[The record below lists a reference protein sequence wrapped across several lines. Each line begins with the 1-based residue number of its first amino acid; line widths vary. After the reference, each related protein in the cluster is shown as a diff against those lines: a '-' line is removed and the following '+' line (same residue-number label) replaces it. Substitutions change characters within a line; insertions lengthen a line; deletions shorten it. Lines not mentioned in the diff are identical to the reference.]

1 MFQTKNLLK
10 CVFLLFVFLISINFI
25 VAQSTDSKL
34 TQLRQQLAYKY
45 LSPDPHLS
53 LAKYYWDKGDRIQA
67 FYISEYAR
75 RARFPEL
82 IFDQAFEMTFGNR
95 AAENKQAEIIFNKG
109 VEFQEAGKLNLAEDS
124 FVKATELA
132 PNSVHIQ
139 AWTGRFFL
147 KVKKDDQKALQYY
160 LNAYFLDPHA
170 YETEFVES
178 RIRNVNFEIAGVRF
192 AELTRSG
199 TLLPKILNESNPTVV
214 VFALGQIQ
222 AKWKPAYLTS
232 VLEIMSHDDETV
244 RWLATEAI
252 MKNAGRSFN
261 EKLQELLSDSD
272 LRKRGLAAYIAVHL
286 WKQNSFEI
294 LRGMMR
300 EDAQLIRFD
309 AISAL
314 ILQGGDEGLQ
324 VVIEHRQNETHPT
337 LRKMIDKSLSSQ

>member
-1 MFQTKNLLK
+1 MLQVKNLLK
-10 CVFLLFVFLISINFI
+10 CVLVFSLFLISVSF
-25 VAQSTDSKL
+25 VTAQTEDSKL

-53 LAKYYWDKGDRIQA
+53 LAKYYWEKGDRIQA

-82 IFDQAFEMTFGNR
+82 IFDQSFNKTFGNR
-95 AAENKQAEIIFNKG
+95 AAENKQAAAIFDKG
-109 VEFQEAGKLNLAEDS
+109 IEFQQAGKLKLAEDS
-124 FVKATELA
+124 YVKAAELA
-132 PNSVHIQ
+132 PDSVYIQ
-139 AWTGRFFL
+139 SWTGRFFH
-147 KVKKDDQKALQYY
+147 KVKKDGQKALQYY
-160 LNAYFLDPHA
+160 LTAYFLDPHA

-178 RIRNVNFEIAGVRF
+178 RIRKINFEIAGNRF
-192 AELTRSG
+192 VQLTRSG
-199 TLLPKILNESNPTVV
+199 TSLTKILNDPNPTVV
-214 VFALGQIQ
+214 VFTLEQIGT
-222 AKWKPAYLTS
+222 KWKPAYLTS

-252 MKNAGRSFN
+252 MNNVNGSFD

-272 LRKRGLAAYIAVHL
+272 LRIRGLAAYIAIHL

-309 AISAL
+309 AISAF
-314 ILQGGDEGLQ
+314 ITEGGDEGLQ
-324 VVIEHRQNETHPT
+324 IIIKHRQNETHPT
-337 LRKMIDKSLSSQ
+337 LREMIDKSLSSQ